1 MTSLPYWQ
9 AFTKE
14 HRRLGTQ
21 IVSIPLG
28 DLERL
33 VEELFRFECAVCVH
47 RGDKQF
53 RGVPIDNADRRLWE
67 RIEYLERRE
76 IRGDG

>member
-1 MTSLPYWQ
+1 MTSLTYWQ
-9 AFTKE
+9 AFCKE
-14 HRRLGTQ
+14 HKRLGTQ

-33 VEELFRFECAVCVH
+33 VEDLRRLKGAIVIH
-47 RGDKQF
+47 RGE
-53 RGVPIDNADRRLWE
+53 RTNWVGGVHDADRRLWE
-67 RIEYLERRE
+67 RIADIPQSD